1 MQQLSENRTRPRL
14 GRILGRVAGALL
26 FAAALCQSDLAHA
39 ARMAGVGVFTEA
51 AASMAA
57 ASTPARFAADLAD
70 FMAVDGTVAL
80 RASTMGSATRRAAT
94 GTTAGAA
101 GATAG
106 GGVTG
111 SDGLTIHMGRITIRT
126 TATTAPASPAR
137 RRIGITAPIPRAT
150 TPT

>member
-26 FAAALCQSDLAHA
+26 FAAALCQSDLAHT
-39 ARMAGVGVFTEA
+39 GPHGGGGGFHGGY
-51 AASMAA
+51 
-57 ASTPARFAADLAD
+57 TPARFAADLAD